1 MADECVD
8 ISNHEQLVICL
19 RWVDHCLDV
28 HEDFLGLY
36 HIADTSANTITAAI
50 KDCLVRMNLQW
61 NRCRGQCYDGAAS
74 MAGCRTGV
82 ASQILALES
91 RALYTH
97 CYGHSLNLAMCDTIK
112 KCKLTRDALNAVY
125 EISKLIKF
133 SPKRNHLFDELK
145 QQFSP
150 DNPGFRVLCPTR
162 WTVRAESLKSILE
175 NYTALQ
181 ELWDAALETG
191 LDAEV
196 RSRIIGVKAQM
207 EIFNYFFWHFCW

>member
-1 MADECVD
+1 MSNWLEKKGDRYLSPDIQNEVIQLMSLSILRSIASSVQGAYFFSVMADECVD

-50 KDCLVRMNLQW
+50 KDCLVHMNLQW

-112 KCKLTRDALNAVY
+112 KCKLTRDALDAAY
-125 EISKLIKF
+125 EIS
-133 SPKRNHLFDELK
+133 
-145 QQFSP
+145 
-150 DNPGFRVLCPTR
+150 
-162 WTVRAESLKSILE
+162 
-175 NYTALQ
+175 
-181 ELWDAALETG
+181 
-191 LDAEV
+191 
-196 RSRIIGVKAQM
+196 
-207 EIFNYFFWHFCW
+207 